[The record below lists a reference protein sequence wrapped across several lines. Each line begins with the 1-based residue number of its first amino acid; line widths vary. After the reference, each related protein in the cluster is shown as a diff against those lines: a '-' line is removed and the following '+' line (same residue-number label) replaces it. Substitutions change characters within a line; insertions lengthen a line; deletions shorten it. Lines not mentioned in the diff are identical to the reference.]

1 MSLES
6 VIERVESRASERV
19 ANISR
24 AKQSLADVF
33 CATADSAAQLK
44 LSYDAKLAQLH
55 TLEHDQRVQ
64 SENPPET
71 QKQLHRFLNQARAD
85 SADQAR
91 RLKALASQTAAL
103 QAAIDGM
110 RDKLEQQRRARD
122 AQRQRDL
129 DEIAQWRQALQLD
142 LRPAGDALE
151 VTFVDLDTRFLIT
164 SARGQVEIEGPHDS
178 AILASIAREFE
189 STSNYPLLLTRLRTV
204 A

>member
-6 VIERVESRASERV
+6 VVERVESRASERV
-19 ANISR
+19 ANIIR
-24 AKQSLADVF
+24 AKQSFADVF
-33 CATADSAAQLK
+33 CATLESASQLK

-55 TLEHDQRVQ
+55 ALERDQRVLG
-64 SENPPET
+64 ENPPET
-71 QKQLHRFLNQARAD
+71 QKQLYRFLKQARAD

-91 RLKALASQTAAL
+91 RLQALASQTAAL

-129 DEIAQWRQALQLD
+129 EEIAQWRQALQMD

-178 AILASIAREFE
+178 ATLASIAREFE